1 MLPLRGEGVLH
12 LLAYVFRHGLSVLA
26 TVVVFLRVNFLLAH
40 QGPAPGILFGAY
52 MLRPLNGP
60 ATANTMQ
67 DPLFFTILQV
77 FGRDSNDLVCGWVN
91 ALGS

>member
-40 QGPAPGILFGAY
+40 QGLQPAQPRG
-52 MLRPLNGP
+52 
-60 ATANTMQ
+60 
-67 DPLFFTILQV
+67 
-77 FGRDSNDLVCGWVN
+77 SCLVLTC
-91 ALGS
+91 